1 MKFARQSAKQSEQIL
16 ILKPLG
22 GIDMIYSEKHAEEL
36 FWIKR
41 RVLFLES
48 LAEMNDNNFDSREA
62 EEMGKNFKKVE
73 TPYHLVSRLKEI
85 YGDAL
90 DD

>member
-1 MKFARQSAKQSEQIL
+1 MT
-16 ILKPLG
+16 
-22 GIDMIYSEKHAEEL
+22 YSEKHAQEL

-48 LAEMNDNNFDSREA
+48 LAELKNNNVDSREA

-73 TPYHLVSRLKEI
+73 TPYNLVSRLKEI